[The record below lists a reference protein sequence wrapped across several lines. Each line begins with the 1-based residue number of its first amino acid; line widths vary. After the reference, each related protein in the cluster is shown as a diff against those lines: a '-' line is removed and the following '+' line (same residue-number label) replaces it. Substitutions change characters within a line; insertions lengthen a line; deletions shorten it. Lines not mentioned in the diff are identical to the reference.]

1 MTAPS
6 GSNEAAGRSIPPDV
20 FATQCP
26 GKLQCPGSS
35 DANRSVRHRNET
47 RVATLI
53 GAVEVKSGTLEG
65 VNAKARARDIDAA

>member
-26 GKLQCPGSS
+26 GKLQCPGAITLAGLC
-35 DANRSVRHRNET
+35 DT
-47 RVATLI
+47 AT
-53 GAVEVKSGTLEG
+53 
-65 VNAKARARDIDAA
+65 KAERQP